1 MNPPHQFFPFLI
13 SLLVQANF
21 FARKKKYK
29 EATDF

>member
-13 SLLVQANF
+13 SLVQANF